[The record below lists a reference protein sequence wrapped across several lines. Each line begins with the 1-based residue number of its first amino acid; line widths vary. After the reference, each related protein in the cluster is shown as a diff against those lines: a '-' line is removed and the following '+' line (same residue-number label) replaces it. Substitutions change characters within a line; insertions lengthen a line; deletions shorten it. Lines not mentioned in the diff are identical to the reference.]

1 MKFSVCIDAVYSG
14 KDFVN
19 SMREVKSLGYDAIE
33 FWEWWSKD
41 IDKIDAARKELSL
54 EVAALCTKFVSL
66 TDPSKRSEYLAGL
79 KETISVAKK
88 LGCKTIIS
96 QVGDELK
103 GASREEQHNSLVDGL
118 KNAATLLEGEDLTLV
133 IEPLNL
139 TVDHAGYYL
148 WESDE
153 AGEIIAKVGSPYIL
167 MLFDI
172 YHQQIM
178 EGDVTRRSIKHLKAI
193 GHMHAAGT
201 PGRHEL
207 DIGELNY
214 HYIFSA
220 LKEAGYKGY
229 VGFEYF
235 PKREAKDGLYILNK
249 LER

>member
-1 MKFSVCIDAVYSG
+1 MKYSICIDAIYSG
-14 KDFVN
+14 KDFIE
-19 SMREVKSLGYDAIE
+19 SMKEVKSLGYDAIE

-41 IDKIDAARKELSL
+41 IDKIDLARKELGL
-54 EVAALCTKFVSL
+54 HVAALCTKFVSL
-66 TDPSKRSEYLAGL
+66 VDPSKRDEYIAGL
-79 KETISVAKK
+79 KETLPVAKK

-96 QVGDELK
+96 QVGDEVQGL
-103 GASREEQHNSLVDGL
+103 SREEQHQSLVDGL
-118 KNAATLLEGEDLTLV
+118 KVAAPLLESEDLTLV

-148 WESDE
+148 WQSDE
-153 AGEIIAKVGSPYIL
+153 AGDIIAKVGSPNVL

-178 EGDVTRRSIKHLKAI
+178 EGDVTNRSIKHLKAI

-214 HYIFSA
+214 NYIFNA
-220 LKEAGYKGY
+220 INEAGYTGY
-229 VGFEYF
+229 IGFEYF
-235 PKREAKDGLYILNK
+235 PKREAKDGLSVWIK
-249 LER
+249 ER